1 MGRTSHPSLFSFL
14 SLVSLPSLVSFLLLI
29 YFSLFLIKKKNMTIS
44 LKILSTYS
52 PCLRKQKIKV
62 ADGSFS
68 HLEGKGTVQISPI
81 LSLKSVL
88 HVPNLSYNLLS
99 IGKLIK
105 DINHSG

>member
-1 MGRTSHPSLFSFL
+1 
-14 SLVSLPSLVSFLLLI
+14 
-29 YFSLFLIKKKNMTIS
+29 MTIS

-105 DINHSG
+105 DINHSGWLVMLN